1 MKLLHEQ
8 TEMLSKA
15 VNKIFLLLLMI
26 FGGSSFK
33 ESVCSTVRVEDKPKG
48 SKKVE
53 ELVRGRE
60 IGSNE
65 ESVNL
70 NAQLVSR
77 RLRHTGHY

>member
-1 MKLLHEQ
+1 
-8 TEMLSKA
+8 MLSKS
-15 VNKIFLLLLMI
+15 VNKIFLLLLMF

-60 IGSNE
+60 ISNE
-65 ESVNL
+65 ESANL
-70 NAQLVSR
+70 SAQLVSR